1 MSGNRTSFYANLATA
16 LGWEP
21 GDQVDKEYLFSR
33 QDFRLI
39 RKGRRGK
46 IMQIIT
52 SKKDFRN
59 QYLFD
64 FEYLSGKVTL
74 SQTVYHVFD
83 PQLNLPHFIL
93 YPQTSIHHVAKFFGL
108 RDFDIPA
115 YKDFSANYILTGS
128 DEPQILK
135 IFNPMVLGFFSFEKK
150 WTLEGLGS
158 ELQMYREDDLMKE
171 NKLSAFL
178 QISQTIKGLFSGDQ
192 L

>member
-1 MSGNRTSFYANLATA
+1 M
-16 LGWEP
+16 
-21 GDQVDKEYLFSR
+21 
-33 QDFRLI
+33 
-39 RKGRRGK
+39 
-46 IMQIIT
+46 IT
-52 SKKDFRN
+52 RKKDYLN

-64 FEYLSGKVTL
+64 FKYLSGKVTL

-83 PQLNLPHFIL
+83 SQLNLPHFMM

-108 RDFDIPA
+108 RDFDFQA
-115 YKDFSANYILTGS
+115 YKDFSANYILTGN
-128 DEPQILK
+128 DKPQILNT
-135 IFNPMVLGFFSFEKK
+135 FNPMVLGFFSFEKK

-158 ELQMYREDDLMKE
+158 ELQMYREDDLMIE